1 MAMTACKE
9 CGKAVSTEAKTCPH
23 CGTSAPAKKKGKG
36 GIGKWLLIAFAI
48 GLVVMILPKRDKA
61 TPVASAPQ
69 KAPAVRATEA
79 PKAPAPIEEKLTEGQ
94 QKALDEVRA
103 STARLAKL
111 SADAREQWDAQTKE
125 DAKLLRGCLEH
136 QVCDS
141 GTYPRLL
148 REKPRAFVNDILG
161 DPASVQNIG
170 GREIE
175 YFNVPTT
182 DGRKRARLQLS
193 YKNFAV
199 DSVNVYQ

>member
-1 MAMTACKE
+1 MTACKE
-9 CGKAVSTEAKTCPH
+9 CGKAVSTGAKTCPH

-36 GIGKWLLIAFAI
+36 GISNKWLLIVFAI
-48 GLVVMILPKRDKA
+48 GLVAAILPKQDKA
-61 TPVASAPQ
+61 TTAASAPQ
-69 KAPAVRATEA
+69 RAPAVRAAEA

-103 STARLAKL
+103 SAARLAKL

-161 DPASVQNIG
+161 EPASVQNIG
-170 GREIE
+170 GLEIE

>member
-1 MAMTACKE
+1 MAMTTCKE
-9 CGKAVSTEAKTCPH
+9 CSKQVSTEAKACPH
-23 CGTSAPAKKKGKG
+23 CGTSAPAKKKAKG
-36 GIGKWLLIAFAI
+36 GIGKWLLIVFAI
-48 GLVVMILPKRDKA
+48 GVVAAILPKQDKA
-61 TPVASAPQ
+61 TPVASAPP
-69 KAPAVRATEA
+69 KAPTVRAVEV

-111 SADAREQWDAQTKE
+111 SADAREQWDAETKE

-148 REKPRAFVNDILG
+148 REKPRTFVNDILG
-161 DPASVQNIG
+161 EPASVQNIG

-182 DGRKRARLQLS
+182 DGRERAKLQLS

-199 DSVNVYQ
+199 DSVNVY

>member
-9 CGKAVSTEAKTCPH
+9 CGKAVSTGAKTCPH

-36 GIGKWLLIAFAI
+36 GIGKWLLIAFVI
-48 GLVVMILPKRDKA
+48 GLVVMILPKKDKA
-61 TPVASAPQ
+61 ATAASAPQ

-182 DGRKRARLQLS
+182 DGRKRAKLQLS

>member
-1 MAMTACKE
+1 MAMTTCKE
-9 CGKAVSTEAKTCPH
+9 CGKQVSTEAKACPH
-23 CGTSAPAKKKGKG
+23 CGAPAPAKKKAKG
-36 GIGKWLLIAFAI
+36 GIGKWLLIVFAI
-48 GLVVMILPKRDKA
+48 GVVAAILPKQDKA
-61 TPVASAPQ
+61 TPVASAPP
-69 KAPAVRATEA
+69 KVPTVRAAEA
-79 PKAPAPIEEKLTEGQ
+79 PKASAPIEEKLTEGQ

-161 DPASVQNIG
+161 EPASVQNIG

-182 DGRKRARLQLS
+182 DGRKRARLQLT

>member
-69 KAPAVRATEA
+69 KAPAVRAAEA
-79 PKAPAPIEEKLTEGQ
+79 PNAPAPKEEKLTEGQ
-94 QKALDEVRA
+94 QKALDDLKAFRA
-103 STARLAKL
+103 RMDKL
-111 SADAREQWDAQTKE
+111 DADTRAQWDAETKA
-125 DAKLLRGCLEH
+125 DAKSLRGCVEDKI
-136 QVCDS
+136 CATD
-141 GTYPRLL
+141 TYPRLL
-148 REKPRAFVNDILG
+148 QDKPRAFVSDILG

-170 GREIE
+170 GREIH

-182 DGRKRARLQLS
+182 DGRKSARLQLS

-199 DSVNVYQ
+199 DTVNVY

>member
-1 MAMTACKE
+1 MAMTTCKE
-9 CGKAVSTEAKTCPH
+9 CGKQVSTEAKACPH

-36 GIGKWLLIAFAI
+36 GIGKWLLIVFAI
-48 GLVVMILPKRDKA
+48 GLVAMILPKTDKA
-61 TPVASAPQ
+61 TTTASAPQ
-69 KAPAVRATEA
+69 KAPVVRAAEA

-161 DPASVQNIG
+161 EPASVQNIG

>member
-1 MAMTACKE
+1 MALTTCKE
-9 CGKAVSTEAKTCPH
+9 CEKPVSTDAKTCPH
-23 CGTSAPAKKKGKG
+23 CGTLAPAKRKAKG
-36 GIGKWLLIAFAI
+36 GIGKWLLIVFAI
-48 GLVVMILPKRDKA
+48 GVVAAMLPKQDKVPPA
-61 TPVASAPQ
+61 ASAPP
-69 KAPAVRATEA
+69 KAPTVRAAEA
-79 PKAPAPIEEKLTEGQ
+79 PKAPAPKEEKLTEGQ
-94 QKALDEVRA
+94 QKVLDEIKA
-103 STARLAKL
+103 HTARLEKL
-111 SADAREQWDAQTKE
+111 SADARENWDSATKE

-148 REKPRAFVNDILG
+148 RDKPRAFVNDILG
-161 DPASVQNIG
+161 DPESVQNIG

-199 DSVNVYQ
+199 DTANVYQ